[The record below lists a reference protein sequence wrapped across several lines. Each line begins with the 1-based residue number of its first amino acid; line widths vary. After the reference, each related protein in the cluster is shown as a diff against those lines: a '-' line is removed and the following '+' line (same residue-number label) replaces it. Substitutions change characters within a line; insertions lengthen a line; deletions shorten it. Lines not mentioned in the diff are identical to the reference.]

1 VGVIVGLDLHYDF
14 DQQAWVGDRKHS
26 FDTPIKRSKARFA
39 DLVKNTD
46 RVHLSRSL
54 EGCYVHF
61 MDRDTERFVQS
72 RMRGNAMTRQSIGSL
87 ASFTLRGTVRAQLR
101 VLVKRILRKYG

>member
-1 VGVIVGLDLHYDF
+1 
-14 DQQAWVGDRKHS
+14 
-26 FDTPIKRSKARFA
+26 
-39 DLVKNTD
+39 
-46 RVHLSRSL
+46 
-54 EGCYVHF
+54 